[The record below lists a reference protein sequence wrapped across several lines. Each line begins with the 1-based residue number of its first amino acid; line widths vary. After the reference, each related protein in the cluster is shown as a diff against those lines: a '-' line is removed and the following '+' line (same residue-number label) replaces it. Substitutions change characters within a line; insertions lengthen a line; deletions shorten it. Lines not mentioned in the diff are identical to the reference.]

1 MECHEEKIHLCGK
14 IQDFGYLFVF
24 ENNSCTAVSE
34 NSDEIIDGDID
45 GLLGLAP
52 DQVLKSILPSNSINL
67 NEVNEYIFHEGKRF
81 VKYIKIKEQKYSLSI
96 YQYEGKLFV
105 EIEVCNDYQ
114 IKGTDLN
121 NYAHAFKESE
131 DPWEVLTNLVRKVIG
146 FDRSMVYKFLEDN
159 SGQVIAESKNK
170 ELTSFLSYRYPEY
183 DIPIQA
189 RELYTKFLAR
199 SIADIDGD
207 VHDVLG
213 ISPDKLDLSYC
224 SVRAL
229 SPIHL
234 EYLRNADIS
243 ASASFSI
250 IIEGK
255 LWGLVTCQNT
265 KPKHVDLEQR
275 NICSFL
281 TQYAINH
288 YLLNCQKELNGNHE
302 IIGELERDIKSEILV
317 NYDLHSVTEKYAAR
331 VKTVVNADG
340 LAMKHNDSLAFI
352 GETPEKEGIEII
364 DKFLLEKENESL
376 FFTSKFD
383 YNHPESTT
391 SQICFPG
398 VIRINLLPGS
408 NWFLY
413 LFRKENIVDEIWAG
427 KPERKNLKNSDQQ
440 NCYPSPRSSF
450 ERWKQLSEGKAIN
463 WKISELAF
471 LERIVSVIQQAIAQ
485 RGGEIFNLNKE
496 LIRSNNA
503 LDTFGYTLT
512 HDLKNPL
519 AMIKLSADMIIKREE
534 DKKSI
539 KSKLA
544 NNIID
549 SSKLMTEMM
558 DRINELSQS
567 NYINFKFERI
577 NPRKK
582 IIEIVEN
589 CKRQYENEKLTF
601 ILGDTLE
608 IPAERT
614 LLYQMFLNIIGN
626 AIKYSSQKRAPLVEV
641 NSYRKGLSVI
651 YEIKDNGIGIDLSN
665 GTDIFRI
672 FSRMPHTEE
681 FEGVG
686 IGLSIVKRITDRLG
700 AKVSVESKLDIGT
713 NFKIEFMNVPLQ
725 SDIHA

>member
-34 NSDEIIDGDID
+34 NSDEIIDDDID

-131 DPWEVLTNLVRKVIG
+131 DPWEVLTTLVRKVIG

-626 AIKYSSQKRAPLVEV
+626 AIKYSSQKKAPLVEV